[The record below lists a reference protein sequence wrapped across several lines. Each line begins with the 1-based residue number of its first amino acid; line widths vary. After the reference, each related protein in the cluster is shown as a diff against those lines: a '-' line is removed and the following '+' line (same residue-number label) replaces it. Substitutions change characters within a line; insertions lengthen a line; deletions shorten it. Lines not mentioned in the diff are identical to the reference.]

1 MTEDSDDHISGRGY
15 GAARSVIWSR
25 EIPARNPHFTGREEE
40 LQTLRDRLADSS
52 MEILSQP
59 PQTIYGLGGIGKTE
73 IAVEYAHRYAAD
85 YDVIWWVRAEHVD
98 RVRDSL
104 VRLGRQLD
112 LEDPN
117 GQRDRSIYA
126 VMDAL
131 RLGRPYQRWLLIYDN
146 AARAETISEYIP
158 KATSGCHIII
168 TSREQQWRKITRA
181 EGIEVTEFTPDESV
195 TFLRK
200 RVRSL
205 RTEAEAADGG
215 PEHDAA
221 RQLASELDNLPI
233 AMDHAAAYIDET
245 GVSVESYLEMY
256 RQDPYGL
263 FSESVDSEY
272 PRAVANTWSISV
284 SQLGQDAA
292 EIFKLCAFFSPEP
305 IAEELFLG
313 GGADVEAPP
322 ALRAAL
328 SETRRLRQAVRQ
340 LHRYSLARIDGKRNV
355 LVVHRVVQ
363 AVTRSMVK
371 MERAEACQEYEAA
384 VHALLAASD
393 PCNPDR
399 ENNDAQYERS
409 LQHLR
414 PAGAIDTN
422 NRALRQLIINQVRR
436 LHMRGG
442 FQDSLELGEE
452 ALEAWQKRL
461 GPTDEQVLQLA
472 VEVGIAMRLA
482 DRTEEARKLNRETL
496 ELLRREYGQ
505 EHEVYLICANSYGAD
520 LRGMGK
526 FQEALELDQQLL
538 PLFERVFLPEHYRT
552 LNVRNNLAADYRRLG
567 RFKDALEHDQYNCA
581 ERERILGPSDLRT
594 LTSKDAVSL
603 DLRGC
608 GEYEIALDVARE
620 VMAVLSTRAGADN
633 PDVLNAHKGFAVAL
647 RKAGLYEDALP
658 KSEEVLQRYRDYYGP
673 TTHRY
678 ALRAAV
684 NYINDLRLADRLPE
698 AEQFGRDTLARAEK
712 LGTGKAD
719 ILYAAM
725 VNLAIVL
732 RLRNNPAAA
741 YEKDEEALEGIS
753 DYFGDE
759 HPFALIA
766 ATNLASDMVTV
777 GDLREARKLGER
789 ILEVS
794 RQVRGESHP
803 DTLAIAAN
811 LSLDRR
817 ASGDAQA
824 ADELREDTLHRYQ
837 QTLSIEH
844 PVARVAMNRGRVN
857 VDIEPY

>member
-1 MTEDSDDHISGRGY
+1 MTEDSHDHIPGRGN
-15 GAARSVIWSR
+15 GPARSVIWSQ
-25 EIPARNPHFTGREEE
+25 EIPARNPHFTGREQE
-40 LQTLRDRLADSS
+40 LQTLRDGLANSS
-52 MEILSQP
+52 IEVLSQP
-59 PQTIYGLGGIGKTE
+59 PRAIYGLGGIGKTE
-73 IAVEYAHRYAAD
+73 IAVEYAHRYAGD
-85 YDVIWWVRAEHVD
+85 YDVVWWVRAEHVN

-104 VRLGRQLD
+104 IKLGRQLNV
-112 LEDPN
+112 EDAY
-117 GQRDRSIYA
+117 GYRDRSIYA
-126 VMDAL
+126 VINAL
-131 RLGRPYQRWLLIYDN
+131 RLGSPYQRWLLIYDN
-146 AARAETISEYIP
+146 AARPEIISEYIP
-158 KATSGCHIII
+158 KGPSGGHVII
-168 TSREQQWRKITRA
+168 TSREQQWRKITRSD
-181 EGIEVTEFTPDESV
+181 GIEVTEFTPGESV
-195 TFLRK
+195 EFLRK
-200 RVRSL
+200 RVSSL
-205 RTEAEAADGG
+205 RAEADSAS
-215 PEHDAA
+215 ENDAA
-221 RQLASELDNLPI
+221 HHLATELGNLPI
-233 AMDHAAAYIDET
+233 AMDHAAAYITET
-245 GVSVESYLEMY
+245 GIGVESYLEMY

-263 FSESVDSEY
+263 LSESVDNDY

-284 SQLGQDAA
+284 SQLGEDAD

-313 GGADVEAPP
+313 GGANVEAPS

-328 SETRRLRQAVRQ
+328 SETRRFRQAVRQ

-355 LVVHRVVQ
+355 LIVHRVVQ

-371 MERAEACQEYEAA
+371 MEDAKACREYEAA

-393 PCNPDR
+393 PRNPDR
-399 ENNDAQYERS
+399 ENNDAQYDRS

-414 PAGAIDTN
+414 PAGAIDTDN
-422 NRALRQLIINQVRR
+422 PALRRLIINQVRR

-442 FQDSLELGEE
+442 FRDSLELGEE
-452 ALEAWQKRL
+452 ALKAWQKRL

-505 EHEVYLICANSYGAD
+505 EHEVYLICANSHGAD

-567 RFKDALEHDQYNCA
+567 RFKDALEYDQHNCA
-581 ERERILGPSDLRT
+581 ERERILGSSDLRT

-608 GEYEIALDVARE
+608 GEYEFALDVARE

-647 RKAGLYEDALP
+647 RKAGLYEAALHE
-658 KSEEVLQRYRDYYGP
+658 SQEVLQRYRAYYGP

-698 AEQFGRDTLARAEK
+698 AEQFGRETLAQAEK

-719 ILYAAM
+719 ILYAAV
-725 VNLAIVL
+725 VNLAVVL

-741 YEKDEEALEGIS
+741 REKDEEALEGIS
-753 DYFGDE
+753 AYFGEE

-766 ATNLASDMVTV
+766 ATNLASDLVAA
-777 GDLREARKLGER
+777 GDLEQGRELGER
-789 ILEVS
+789 ILEAS
-794 RQVRGESHP
+794 RRVRGESHP

-817 ASGDAQA
+817 AAGDVGA
-824 ADELREDTLHRYQ
+824 ADELREDTMRHYH

-844 PVARVAMNRGRVN
+844 PVTRVAMNRGRVN